1 MINTY
6 IRMMCLSVWI
16 GYYTINIAT
25 SIAVQ
30 LDVYVFVCV
39 FDKCHLIRKLLK
51 GIWSYNNR

>member
-39 FDKCHLIRKLLK
+39 V
-51 GIWSYNNR
+51 